1 MKIGFIQNRTVML
14 ILMAINRQIRPYTL
28 FDLLER
34 QHMTKRLFFIL
45 GVIAGILFAVIGYRK
60 RMERLRVLEAEKAA
74 KTARYA
80 EYNREWQAELATM
93 PFEKRMDWELF
104 QTSLKLSNYQP
115 DWDEEDYDDEES
127 H

>member
-1 MKIGFIQNRTVML
+1 
-14 ILMAINRQIRPYTL
+14 
-28 FDLLER
+28 
-34 QHMTKRLFFIL
+34 MTKRIFFIL
-45 GVIAGILFAVIGYRK
+45 GVLAGFFFAEILRRK
-60 RMERLRVLEAEKAA
+60 KMERLKTLEAQQAA

-80 EYNREWQAELATM
+80 EYNREWQAEIATM

-115 DWDEEDYDDEES
+115 DWSEEDYDDEES

>member
-1 MKIGFIQNRTVML
+1 MGKVTHL
-14 ILMAINRQIRPYTL
+14 
-28 FDLLER
+28 
-34 QHMTKRLFFIL
+34 TKRIFFIL
-45 GVIAGILFAVIGYRK
+45 GVLAGFFFAEILRRNK
-60 RMERLRVLEAEKAA
+60 MERLKTLEAQQAA

>member
-1 MKIGFIQNRTVML
+1 
-14 ILMAINRQIRPYTL
+14 
-28 FDLLER
+28 
-34 QHMTKRLFFIL
+34 MTKRIFFIL
-45 GVIAGILFAVIGYRK
+45 GVIVGLLFAGIAIRK
-60 RMERLRVLEAEKAA
+60 KMERLKTLEAQQAA

-115 DWDEEDYDDEES
+115 DWSEEEYDDEES

>member
-1 MKIGFIQNRTVML
+1 
-14 ILMAINRQIRPYTL
+14 
-28 FDLLER
+28 
-34 QHMTKRLFFIL
+34 MTKRLFFLL
-45 GVIAGILFAVIGYRK
+45 GVIAGLLFAVIGYRK
-60 RMERLRVLEAEKAA
+60 RMERLRVLEAQEAA
-74 KTARYA
+74 KTTRYA

-115 DWDEEDYDDEES
+115 DWSDEDYDDEES